1 VKGLIMVKTEGL
13 PKKERLMVSRLR
25 DFVDNNECSVAL
37 IAGIRQT
44 GKSTILKQLKEFHYP
59 EAVYIDL
66 SEKKYDFEAIEDLFL
81 NNPTNLLLLDEISYL
96 QNYERYAQLI
106 YDLSAGEHNR
116 KFKVIMTG
124 SSAAHII
131 KLRSTKLG
139 GGRAKLFRI
148 PPIMFVEYL
157 YFTGKISSYGDYSN
171 VQPKDFEDYLF
182 LKGLD
187 SNLCIQFTDDYFDSF
202 YDEINISNKAGC
214 MAHSHVSLKSGDLN
228 DMANLL
234 AYKLSEATNYND
246 TIAPEVGGQEHI
258 HLSNLGI
265 RIKKSIVDL
274 SDTIIS
280 DSKSAVPDMEVST
293 IGRILEYLLYS
304 GLAHVEHMKTA
315 SEEEAES
322 MGHVLNVL
330 KQCKQASELEYLF
343 KSISICM
350 TSPLF
355 YTRLGSE
362 IMAKK
367 GIDPD
372 VLRRGM
378 LFGKMLELYVSGGI
392 AMQSNGT
399 ILTSKKLKY
408 INEDGSE
415 VGEVDIWNSSH
426 LLLCE
431 LGTDNKKDAQLN
443 LREYFKDT
451 PLIRIGSSRTNEHF
465 TGEIHRI
472 PYAKLCCMVDTG
484 DIFKLQKTK
493 IKTV

>member
-1 VKGLIMVKTEGL
+1 MKGLIMVKAEAL

-25 DFVDNNECSVAL
+25 DFVDNCESSVAL

-59 EAVYIDL
+59 DAVYIDL
-66 SEKKYDFEAIEDLFL
+66 SEKKYDFEAIENLFL
-81 NNPTNLLLLDEISYL
+81 DNPTELLLLDEISYL
-96 QNYERYAQLI
+96 HNYERYTQLI

-124 SSAAHII
+124 SSAAHIV

-139 GGRAKLFRI
+139 GGRAKLYRL
-148 PPIMFVEYL
+148 PPLMFVEYL
-157 YFTGKISSYGDYSN
+157 YLIGKVPSYEEYGN
-171 VQPKDFEDYLF
+171 VQPEDFEDYLF

-187 SNLCIQFTDDYFDSF
+187 SNLCIQFNDDYFDSF
-202 YDEINISNKAGC
+202 YDEINISNEASC
-214 MAHSHVSLKSGDLN
+214 MSHSHVSLKSGDLS

-234 AYKLSEATNYND
+234 AYKLSEATNYSD
-246 TIAPEVGGQEHI
+246 TMAPEVGSQEHI

-265 RIKKSIVDL
+265 KTKKSLVDL
-274 SDTIIS
+274 SETIIA
-280 DSKSAVPDMEVST
+280 DSKAAVPDMEIST
-293 IGRILEYLLYS
+293 IGRILDYLLYS
-304 GLAHVEHMKTA
+304 GLAHIEQVRISLETK
-315 SEEEAES
+315 AEDI
-322 MGHVLNVL
+322 GHVLNIL
-330 KQCKQASELEYLF
+330 KQCERESELEHLF
-343 KSISICM
+343 KTISICM
-350 TSPLF
+350 ISPLF

-367 GIDPD
+367 GIDPN
-372 VLRRGM
+372 VLRKGM
-378 LFGKMLELYVSGGI
+378 LFGKMLELYVRGGI
-392 AMQSNGT
+392 AMQSSGT

-408 INEDGSE
+408 INADGSE
-415 VGEVDIWNSSH
+415 VGEVDIWNSGH

-431 LGTDNKKDAQLN
+431 LGTDNKKNARLN

-465 TGEIHRI
+465 TGEFHRI

-484 DIFKLQKTK
+484 DIYKLEKTT
-493 IKTV
+493 IKS